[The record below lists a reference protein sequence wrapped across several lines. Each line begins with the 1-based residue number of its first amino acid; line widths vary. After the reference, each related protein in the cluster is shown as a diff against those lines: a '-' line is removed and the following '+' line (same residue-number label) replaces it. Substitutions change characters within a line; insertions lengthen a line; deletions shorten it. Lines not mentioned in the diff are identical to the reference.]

1 MVKDYLKD
9 IEDVVDSI
17 YNVNNK
23 LKDIKEKSKK
33 IGCIDLDSLK
43 QKLCSIE
50 EILKINARVE
60 AV

>member
-33 IGCIDLDSLK
+33 IG
-43 QKLCSIE
+43 
-50 EILKINARVE
+50 
-60 AV
+60 